1 MVLKN
6 GSLEKFTLQNFNF
19 LYFLKEFFRIQ
30 LNNYSIWSF
39 LEMYFFDIIHSS
51 SSIDVF
57 GRGTPCI
64 LVLYALTFIQ

>member
-19 LYFLKEFFRIQ
+19 LYFLKEFSR
-30 LNNYSIWSF
+30 NRSF
-39 LEMYFFDIIHSS
+39 LEKYFFDIIHSGP
-51 SSIDVF
+51 SIDVF

-64 LVLYALTFIQ
+64 LVLYVLTFIQ